1 MVMWLLT
8 SESTEFLICIPNVRL
23 SQDNTLS
30 WIPVSKTK
38 CHIDFI
44 VNEVG
49 VLESYTVIEIT
60 FASFV
65 KILLLSWGSALAR
78 NTLPN
83 AMM

>member
-8 SESTEFLICIPNVRL
+8 SEESTEFLICIPNIRL

-44 VNEVG
+44 VNDVG
-49 VLESYTVIEIT
+49 FLENCTVIEIT
-60 FASFV
+60 FASFDTNGDEN
-65 KILLLSWGSALAR
+65 LFQ
-78 NTLPN
+78 
-83 AMM
+83 

>member
-8 SESTEFLICIPNVRL
+8 SESTLICIPNVRL

-30 WIPVSKTK
+30 WIPVSKMK

-49 VLESYTVIEIT
+49 VLENCTVIEIT
-60 FASFV
+60 FASFDT
-65 KILLLSWGSALAR
+65 KGENLFQ
-78 NTLPN
+78 
-83 AMM
+83 